1 MERLTPEDRRTLWEQ
16 FVEVYAHSQESYDSS
31 IRGLAAGAVAVTVS
45 LATALQALS
54 TWGVAAVTAFL
65 ASLGLNLASYVTAQL
80 DMRARLDSLRAGRED
95 GTEGNRWT
103 KATTGLNV
111 IAGLTLIA
119 GGVLLAIFVAKAS
132 EKGGETNGE
141 TQDAARQ
148 WPPRTSRQ
156 DADPQGADRQGADEA
171 HRART
176 DSDSEGSSQE
186 GEELAAQMWS
196 DLWSETSDQT
206 RPTQP

>member
-1 MERLTPEDRRTLWEQ
+1 MPSDDRSSVNCPVERLTPEDRRTLWEQ

-132 EKGGETNGE
+132 EKKG
-141 TQDAARQ
+141 R
-148 WPPRTSRQ
+148 
-156 DADPQGADRQGADEA
+156 
-171 HRART
+171 
-176 DSDSEGSSQE
+176 
-186 GEELAAQMWS
+186 
-196 DLWSETSDQT
+196 
-206 RPTQP
+206 